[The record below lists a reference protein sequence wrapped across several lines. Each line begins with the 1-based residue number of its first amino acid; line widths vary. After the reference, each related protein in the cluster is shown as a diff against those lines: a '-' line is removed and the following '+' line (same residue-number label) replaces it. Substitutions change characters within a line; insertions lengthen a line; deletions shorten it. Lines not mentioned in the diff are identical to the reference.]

1 VSDAS
6 GERAAERRAACCEEH
21 FAPCYA
27 TGIAAR
33 MGAAPAGGVVGAV
46 AASWRGGRTSLPDL
60 VLVLPPVVFC
70 CLPVTRI

>member
-6 GERAAERRAACCEEH
+6 GERAAERHDACCEEH

-33 MGAAPAGGVVGAV
+33 MGAAHAWAPRQQEGWLVRWREVGAV
-46 AASWRGGRTSLPDL
+46 AGS
-60 VLVLPPVVFC
+60 
-70 CLPVTRI
+70 